1 MTCALYDHGL
11 DWTAPVSEMVGANG
25 HIRIFHFTLYEFA
38 LSNIFLISFSIYS
51 STYKLMKLLNT
62 KTQAIITHAKGK
74 SKAEIVVASC
84 TIRVTQ
90 TGKRIKL

>member
-38 LSNIFLISFSIYS
+38 LSNIFLFHYTSGPEREKQTYIHFSFHELELCRLRFAQSCKY
-51 STYKLMKLLNT
+51 MKKGLNYFSLT
-62 KTQAIITHAKGK
+62 T
-74 SKAEIVVASC
+74 E
-84 TIRVTQ
+84 
-90 TGKRIKL
+90 KR

>member
-38 LSNIFLISFSIYS
+38 LSNIFLFHYTSGPEREKQTYIHFSFQKANSIVILSFTSFSAS
-51 STYKLMKLLNT
+51 SGTT
-62 KTQAIITHAKGK
+62 GISVFKT
-74 SKAEIVVASC
+74 
-84 TIRVTQ
+84 
-90 TGKRIKL
+90 